1 LVRDKAGGRHHDGRV
16 MRLLPTAGAL
26 GMALALFAIVL
37 PGAAL
42 AEEEPR
48 TAVEIPFT
56 RYQLDNGLTVI
67 LHEDR
72 TQPLVVVNVDVDVGS
87 RDEPPRRTGFAH
99 LFEHLMFMGTERVP
113 EKMFDEW
120 MERQGGWNN
129 AWTSTDRTNYFDVGP
144 THILPLLLWMEAD
157 RLSALGEQITDAK
170 LETQRQVVRNE
181 RRQQTEAQPYGIAEL
196 RQPELLFPAGHPYH
210 HPIIGSHEDLEAA
223 SVADVKAFFGEW
235 YVPENMSLVIAGDFD
250 PKTTKP
256 LIERY
261 FGALKKGKKKP
272 AHRVPSE
279 PAKLTREVRETLE
292 DKVTF
297 PKIIISFLSPA
308 LFRPGDAELDI
319 ISDVLTS
326 GKASRLYKKLV
337 YDAQVAQ
344 EVSCYQASRKL
355 RSHFDC
361 EILVRP
367 DADLAAVEKLVDEE
381 LERLKREP
389 VTAEELARAKNQY
402 EAGFVTRLQS
412 LQTRASLLQ
421 TYLSATGDPG
431 YAAKDLQR
439 YLDVTAADVTKTAK
453 DVFRLDQRV
462 VMTVLPKAT
471 EATPEAAE

>member
-1 LVRDKAGGRHHDGRV
+1 
-16 MRLLPTAGAL
+16 MRLLPTAGTL
-26 GMALALFAIVL
+26 GMVLALLAIAL
-37 PGAAL
+37 PGVAL
-42 AEEEPR
+42 AEESR

-72 TQPLVVVNVDVDVGS
+72 TQPLVVVNVNVDVGS

-129 AWTSTDRTNYFDVGP
+129 AWTSTDRTNYYDVGP

-157 RLSALGEQITDAK
+157 RLSVLGDQITKEK
-170 LETQRQVVRNE
+170 LDTQRQVVRNE
-181 RRQQTEAQPYGIAEL
+181 RRQQTEAQPYGVADL

-210 HPIIGSHEDLEAA
+210 HPVIGSHADLEAA
-223 SVADVKAFFGEW
+223 SVADVQAFFAEW
-235 YVPENMSLVIAGDFD
+235 YVPQNMSLVIAGDFD
-250 PKTTKP
+250 PATTKP
-256 LIERY
+256 LVERY
-261 FGALKKGKKKP
+261 FGALKRGDKP
-272 AHRVPSE
+272 QHRRPSE

-297 PKIIISFLSPA
+297 PKIVVSFLSPA
-308 LFRPGDAELDI
+308 LFAPGDAELDI
-319 ISDVLTS
+319 LSDVLTS

-337 YDAQVAQ
+337 YEAQVAQ
-344 EVSCYQASRKL
+344 EVSCYQVSRKL
-355 RSHFDC
+355 QSHFDC

-367 DADLAAVEKLVDEE
+367 DASLEAVEKVLLEE
-381 LERLKREP
+381 LERLKTEP
-389 VTAEELARAKNQY
+389 VSDEELTRAKNQY
-402 EAGFVTRLQS
+402 EAGFVSRLQS

-439 YLDVTAADVTKTAK
+439 YLDVTAADLTKTAK
-453 DVFRLDQRV
+453 DVFRFDQRV
-462 VMTVLPKAT
+462 VVTVVPKAAET
-471 EATPEAAE
+471 TPEAAK

>member
-1 LVRDKAGGRHHDGRV
+1 
-16 MRLLPTAGAL
+16 MRLLPTGGAL
-26 GMALALFAIVL
+26 GMTLALLAIVL
-37 PGAAL
+37 PGVAR
-42 AEEEPR
+42 AEEESR

-56 RYQLDNGLTVI
+56 RYALATGLTVI
-67 LHEDR
+67 LHEDH

-99 LFEHLMFMGTERVP
+99 LFEHLMFMGTQRVP

-120 MERQGGWNN
+120 MEREGGWNN
-129 AWTSTDRTNYFDVGP
+129 AWTSTDRTNYYDVGP

-181 RRQQTEAQPYGIAEL
+181 RRQQTEAQPYGVAEL

-210 HPIIGSHEDLEAA
+210 HPVIGSHEDLEAA
-223 SVADVKAFFGEW
+223 AVADVKAFFAEW
-235 YVPENMSLVIAGDFD
+235 YVPANMSLVIAGDFD
-250 PKTTKP
+250 PATAKP

-261 FGALKKGKKKP
+261 FGALKKGKQP

-292 DKVTF
+292 DNVTF
-297 PKIIISFLSPA
+297 PKIILSFLSPA
-308 LFRPGDAELDI
+308 LFQPGDAELDI

-344 EVSCYQASRKL
+344 EVSCYQVSRKL

-381 LERLKREP
+381 LERLKTEP
-389 VTAEELARAKNQY
+389 VSDVELVRAKNQY

-431 YAAKDLQR
+431 HAAKDLQR
-439 YLDVTAADVTKTAK
+439 YLDVTAADVMKTAQS
-453 DVFRLDQRV
+453 VFRLDQRV
-462 VMTVLPKAT
+462 VMTVVPKPA
-471 EATPEAAE
+471 EAEAAE